1 MDRPHRAWPIEHRCV
16 CMCLQGALANNQIYI
31 YACTSLHV
39 CVCVYAGSCV
49 WLCAGVRKCVCVFDI
64 RASAGSEGSQRNKS
78 MEQLQQLPGQTSST
92 ETSGLTIT
100 LSFQWERAV
109 VLLLLTHAY
118 LHTHRHT
125 HALPGG
131 PQSCLELSAAGEGGK
146 RSFGDICRG
155 CMGANQV

>member
-1 MDRPHRAWPIEHRCV
+1 MMDRPHRAWPIEHRCV

-39 CVCVYAGSCV
+39 CVCMRGHVSDYVQVCES
-49 WLCAGVRKCVCVFDI
+49 VCVFDI